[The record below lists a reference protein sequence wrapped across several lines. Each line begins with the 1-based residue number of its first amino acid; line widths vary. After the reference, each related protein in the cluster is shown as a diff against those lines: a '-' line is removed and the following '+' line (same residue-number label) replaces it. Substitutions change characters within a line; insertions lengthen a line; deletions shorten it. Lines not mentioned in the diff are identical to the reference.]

1 MDNFVE
7 PFAGSLAVLLGRP
20 DSHLARAE
28 TVNDLDNYLVN
39 FWRALQAAP
48 AEVARWTDWPVNEC
62 DLTARHL
69 WLVNDGHARLANLSA
84 DPDAY
89 DAKIAGWWLWG
100 ICSWIGSGWCSGDG
114 PWQNVDGVLQKV
126 SDAGRGVNRQLPHL
140 GNAGRGVN
148 RQLPH
153 LGGFGP
159 NKIFRL
165 KDDAIYVYM
174 NALAAR
180 LRRVR
185 VCCGDWQRVVTPG
198 ALSYGAMVGIF
209 LDPPYTAETGRDM
222 SLYNHATEVSAAVR
236 EWALANG
243 DNPRYRIALCDYGEF
258 VMPLSWKRYSWI
270 AGGGYGLQDDGPG
283 RNNRLR
289 ETIWFNQHC
298 ESVQESLFDET
309 TSRELLGM
317 PTRV

>member
-126 SDAGRGVNRQLPHL
+126 SD
-140 GNAGRGVN
+140 AGRGVN